1 MSFKRIANIID
12 VLNPLQII
20 SRIAVSELIEFL
32 FYVSYVGFVYLLICH
47 SLPLFLPLSYSDS
60 EE

>member
-20 SRIAVSELIEFL
+20 NQFYHLNWIAVSKFIE
-32 FYVSYVGFVYLLICH
+32 VISYVKCIYLLINM
-47 SLPLFLPLSYSDS
+47 LDLAT
-60 EE
+60 

>member
-20 SRIAVSELIEFL
+20 SRIAVSELIVFL
-32 FYVSYVGFVYLLICH
+32 SYVKCVYLIINMLD
-47 SLPLFLPLSYSDS
+47 LAT
-60 EE
+60 